1 MPAAKFTKATI
12 TNALKAIVAAGFTP
26 GYIRFE
32 LDGSL
37 TLEISPALGGATE
50 QTAMTDE
57 NQPEKFE
64 DLT

>member
-1 MPAAKFTKATI
+1 MPTAKFTKATI
-12 TNALKAIVAAGFTP
+12 TNALRAIVAAGFTP
-26 GYIRFE
+26 GYVRFE

-37 TLEISPALGGATE
+37 TLEISPVFVDATE
-50 QTAMTDE
+50 QAATTVE